1 MFDINQVA
9 TLTGLTYQEMLVKLD
24 EQLPAAAY
32 TAVPGGANL
41 TDIDPNYM
49 RLALTEVFGLSGFG
63 WGYRYSPDLV
73 ETRQETRK
81 TNNGTREVVVASVKH
96 LVFWYKLAMP
106 DGEVVVCEVPSTGA
120 SENSND
126 AYAMSGAVTNAIGK
140 ATSNILFQNS
150 VYLGKRSHVT
160 VRKPQAGATT
170 KAAAPAK
177 PAAKTPAKPAAPAP
191 AKPAAPA
198 VANDDMED
206 LDSTPAVPV
215 TGENPAEFIIP
226 LGKRTGE
233 KLGEQEPKVIAW
245 YATSLVADNA
255 EKQALQAAARSLL
268 ATLQPA

>member
-1 MFDINQVA
+1 
-9 TLTGLTYQEMLVKLD
+9 
-24 EQLPAAAY
+24 
-32 TAVPGGANL
+32 VP
-41 TDIDPNYM
+41 
-49 RLALTEVFGLSGFG
+49 F
-63 WGYRYSPDLV
+63 
-73 ETRQETRK
+73 
-81 TNNGTREVVVASVKH
+81 NGSREVVVASVKH

-126 AYAMSGAVTNAIGK
+126 SYAMSGAVTNAIGK

-160 VRKPQAGATT
+160 VRKPQAGAAT
-170 KAAAPAK
+170 KTAAPAK
-177 PAAKTPAKPAAPAP
+177 PAAKAPAKPAAKSASPAP

-198 VANDDMED
+198 VVNDDIED
-206 LDSTPAVPV
+206 LDSVPAVPAS
-215 TGENPAEFIIP
+215 GENPAEFVIP
-226 LGKRTGE
+226 LGKRAGE
-233 KLGEQEPKVIAW
+233 KLGKQEPKVIAW